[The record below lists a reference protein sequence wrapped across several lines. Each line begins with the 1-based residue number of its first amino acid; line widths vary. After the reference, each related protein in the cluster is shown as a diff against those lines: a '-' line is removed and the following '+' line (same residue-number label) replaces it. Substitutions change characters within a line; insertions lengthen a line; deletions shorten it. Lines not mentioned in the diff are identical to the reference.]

1 MNPLF
6 EMLPGEVDPNVVIVC
21 ATIYFV
27 VNKIEDLVLI
37 FWPTNKPARLKALL
51 NRSRRRPKA

>member
-6 EMLPGEVDPNVVIVC
+6 EMRQGEVDPNVVIVC

-27 VNKIEDLVLI
+27 VNKVEDLVLV
-37 FWPTNKPARLKALL
+37 FWPTKKPARLKARL
-51 NRSRRRPKA
+51 NRSRRRPRA